1 MERGRENMKRTVDKP
16 LALITGGC
24 GGIGMA
30 CAREFGGTHDLLL
43 ADMSADRL
51 SEFEKQLRDEG
62 YIVASTIAGDL
73 ADNAVIGALIE
84 SINAHGS
91 LNVFVHA
98 AGISSALADWRT
110 ILRTNVL
117 STRLLL
123 DALEPQITMGMAGIL
138 LASIAGY
145 LAPAD
150 AEVDA
155 ILETATTDDFL
166 DSMESHL
173 MRLAALASEDGP
185 SFSYSGLSGPA
196 YGVSKRATQRMA
208 AKRSTCWAEKGAR
221 INSISPGLIW
231 TPMGRFEVEHGE
243 AAAEV
248 LAQTPLKRWGTAR
261 DIAQAARFLTS
272 DNASFIT
279 GTDLRIDGGMIP
291 VRLGDNY

>member
-1 MERGRENMKRTVDKP
+1 MKRSVDKP

-30 CAREFGGTHDLLL
+30 CAREFGGSHDLLL

-51 SEFEKQLRDEG
+51 AEFEKQLRDEG
-62 YIVASTIAGDL
+62 YIVSGSVAGDL
-73 ADNAVIGALIE
+73 ADNSVIGALMDCID
-84 SINAHGS
+84 AHGS
-91 LNVFVHA
+91 LNVFIHA

-110 ILRTNVL
+110 ILKTNVL
-117 STRLLL
+117 STRRLL
-123 DALEPQITMGMAGIL
+123 DAIEARATMGMVGIV
-138 LASIAGY
+138 LASIAGH

-150 AEVDA
+150 TEVDS
-155 ILETATTDDFL
+155 ILEAANTDDFL

-173 MRLAALASEDGP
+173 IRLAAMASENGT
-185 SFSYSGLSGPA
+185 SFAYSGLSGPA
-196 YGVSKRATQRMA
+196 YGVSKRATIRMA
-208 AKRSTCWAEKGAR
+208 AKRSIGWAEKGAR
-221 INSISPGLIW
+221 IVSISPGLIW

-248 LAQTPLKRWGTAR
+248 LAQTPLKRWGTPM

-272 DNASFIT
+272 DKASFIT

>member
-1 MERGRENMKRTVDKP
+1 MKRSIDRP

-30 CAREFGGTHDLLL
+30 CAREFGRSHDLLL

-51 SEFEKQLRDEG
+51 AEFERQLRDEG
-62 YIVASTIAGDL
+62 YIIVGSVAGDL
-73 ADNAVIGALIE
+73 TDNSVIGSLMDRIK
-84 SINAHGS
+84 AHGS
-91 LNVFVHA
+91 LKVLIHT

-110 ILRTNVL
+110 ILKTNVL
-117 STRLLL
+117 STRRML
-123 DALEPQITMGMAGIL
+123 DAIEPHVTMGMVAVV
-138 LASIAGY
+138 LASIAGH

-155 ILETATTDDFL
+155 ILDTATTDDFL

-173 MRLAALASEDGP
+173 TRLAAMTAGNGT

-196 YGVSKRATQRMA
+196 YGVSKRATIRMA
-208 AKRSTCWAEKGAR
+208 VKRSIGWAEKGAR
-221 INSISPGLIW
+221 IVSISPGLIW
-231 TPMGRFEVEHGE
+231 TPMGRFEVDHGE

-248 LAQTPLKRWGTAR
+248 LAQTPLKRWGTAM

-272 DNASFIT
+272 DMASFIT
-279 GTDLRIDGGMIP
+279 GTDLRIDGGMVP
-291 VRLGDNY
+291 VRMDDKY